1 MLLNYLKIAQRNLLR
16 HKLTA
21 SINILGLGIGIAA
34 CMVIWQYVQWERSYD
49 GFFPNPSQVYRV
61 NTYWGDGTLEERLAT
76 SPPPLAEAVR
86 SNIPGVRAVARL

>member
-34 CMVIWQYVQWERSYD
+34 CMVIWQYVQW
-49 GFFPNPSQVYRV
+49 
-61 NTYWGDGTLEERLAT
+61 
-76 SPPPLAEAVR
+76 
-86 SNIPGVRAVARL
+86 